1 MVKLLMSWNIREG
14 KEQAYFEF
22 IVREFAPGLMRLGIQ
37 PTEAWY
43 TMYGKGPQMLTGG
56 VAEDLDTMSKILQ
69 SDEWKQLREKLM
81 RYVTDYKQKV
91 VRASSRFQL

>member
-1 MVKLLMSWNIREG
+1 MIKLLMSWNIREG

-56 VAEDLDTMSKILQ
+56 VAEDLDTMFKILQ
-69 SDEWKQLREKLM
+69 SDDWKQLQEKLM
-81 RYVTDYKQKV
+81 KYVTDYKQKV

>member
-1 MVKLLMSWNIREG
+1 MVKLLMSWNIKEG
-14 KEQAYFEF
+14 KEQSYFEF

-43 TMYGKGPQMLTGG
+43 TMYGEGPQMLTGG
-56 VAEDLDTMSKILQ
+56 VAEDLNTMLKILQ
-69 SDEWKQLREKLM
+69 SNEWKELLERLM
-81 RYVTDYKQKV
+81 DYVTDYQQKV

>member
-69 SDEWKQLREKLM
+69 SDDWKQLQEKLM
-81 RYVTDYKQKV
+81 KYVTDYKQKV

>member
-1 MVKLLMSWNIREG
+1 MVKLLMSWNIKEG
-14 KEQAYFEF
+14 KEQSYFEF

-56 VAEDLDTMSKILQ
+56 VAEDLNTMLKILQ
-69 SDEWKQLREKLM
+69 SDEWKDLLDRLM
-81 RYVTDYKQKV
+81 DYVTDYQQKV